1 MSPYSIPM
9 GPDRSDVSHAEH
21 GLPAD
26 VPQASIL
33 LESCL
38 LDKTSDLSNVFHLC
52 FE

>member
-1 MSPYSIPM
+1 M

-26 VPQASIL
+26 VLQASIL
-33 LESCL
+33 LESKALSSCL